1 MSAAGHPTPPGPSSP
16 PPTSTPPRVQ
26 RSGIG
31 ASPANGFATV
41 TGARVQRSSTPA
53 ATPGSAAG
61 PDGGVLDPATTSRI
75 QRASGRGASLDSS
88 LWPGLESA
96 LGADLGNVKIHADSP
111 LRHRPSDQ
119 HPHAPGRGHRLLGE
133 VALPGQGSQEA
144 ARRTRAVEAGGD
156 DRTPGD
162 ESAPSRVRRL
172 RCRERRRRD
181 EGQQVRQEDGG
192 LGVVDPR
199 QDQPHHRCRCAQPR
213 RRRPTRTRRQD
224 PVDPSTAGYVGF
236 TAPPAPGTSPTIRCR
251 CASDR
256 RSNCPIVSRRRR
268 CSTGWSPATST
279 SSTSTPASSRRR
291 HARGQTRAS
300 HSPGAARRTTPP
312 TV

>member
-26 RSGIG
+26 RSGIS

-61 PDGGVLDPATTSRI
+61 PDSGVLDPATTSRI

-88 LWPGLESA
+88 LRPGLESA
-96 LGADLGNVKIHADSP
+96 LGADLGNVNIHADSP

-162 ESAPSRVRRL
+162 ESAPSRVCRL

-224 PVDPSTAGYVGF
+224 PGRPQHCRLRRLHGSTGAGHITDDPLSVRFRSSLELPDRVASTALL
-236 TAPPAPGTSPTIRCR
+236 
-251 CASDR
+251 DR
-256 RSNCPIVSRRRR
+256 LVTRHLDIVDEYAGIFS
-268 CSTGWSPATST
+268 
-279 SSTSTPASSRRR
+279 
-291 HARGQTRAS
+291 
-300 HSPGAARRTTPP
+300 
-312 TV
+312 